1 MPTKKKLSPA
11 QDPRQLKTQ
20 SLLLN
25 VDPAHLPPNPTPEDY
40 GFTMPVP
47 AGGIEVRFFWG
58 ARVVFMIEALGD
70 PDVVALKELQDWCDK
85 QGWFLY
91 VKAVQ
96 PETITEKGKK

>member
-1 MPTKKKLSPA
+1 MVKATLTSGP
-11 QDPRQLKTQ
+11 
-20 SLLLN
+20 SL
-25 VDPAHLPPNPTPEDY
+25 PSNPTPEDY

-96 PETITEKGKK
+96 PETIQEKGKAK

>member
-1 MPTKKKLSPA
+1 MPTKKKTSPNQSQPPSSTLSPSA
-11 QDPRQLKTQ
+11 API
-20 SLLLN
+20 N
-25 VDPAHLPPNPTPEDY
+25 LPPNPTPEDY

-96 PETITEKGKK
+96 PETITEKGKAK